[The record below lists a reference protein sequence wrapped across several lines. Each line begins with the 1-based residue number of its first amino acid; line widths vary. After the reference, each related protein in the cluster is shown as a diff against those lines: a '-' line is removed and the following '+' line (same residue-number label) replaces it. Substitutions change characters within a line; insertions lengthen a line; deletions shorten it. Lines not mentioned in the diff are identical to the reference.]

1 MILPTKIKTL
11 LLLFVFSIVTITISA
26 SSFDN
31 TIIKIN
37 PEFKLKRLSNG
48 TVVLSAIQNGETV
61 KHQFT
66 DLYADLLLAVYR
78 KQRMGYIVEN
88 ISKKYYYAEE
98 ECRREIKHALNVL
111 IDWNIVLRDDKLAKA
126 N

>member
-48 TVVLSAIQNGETV
+48 TIVMSAVQNGETV
-61 KHQFT
+61 KHQFN

-88 ISKKYYYAEE
+88 ISRKYYYAEE